1 MRTKTAMHH
10 TPIFDPLRFLEVQLR
25 LQVTLGRDG
34 KILLHGLNDL
44 SPKRR
49 QQAFKVVKIY
59 DKLLRMQLDAPTR
72 ELRPSVNKLLAQ
84 GKIVIK
90 DKKYVLP

>member
-1 MRTKTAMHH
+1 M
-10 TPIFDPLRFLEVQLR
+10 V
-25 LQVTLGRDG
+25 
-34 KILLHGLNDL
+34 
-44 SPKRR
+44 
-49 QQAFKVVKIY
+49 KVY
-59 DKLLRMQLDAPTR
+59 DKLLRMQLDAPKR

>member
-1 MRTKTAMHH
+1 M
-10 TPIFDPLRFLEVQLR
+10 
-25 LQVTLGRDG
+25 
-34 KILLHGLNDL
+34 ILLHGLNDL

-49 QQAFKVVKIY
+49 QQAFKVVKVY
-59 DKLLRMQLDAPTR
+59 DKLLRMQMDAPTR

-90 DKKYVLP
+90 NKKYVLP